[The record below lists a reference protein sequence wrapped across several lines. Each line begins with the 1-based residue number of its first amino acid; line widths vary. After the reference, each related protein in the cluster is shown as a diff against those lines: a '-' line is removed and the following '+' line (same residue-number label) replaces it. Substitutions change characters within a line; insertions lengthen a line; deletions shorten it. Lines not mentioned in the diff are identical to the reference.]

1 MSALSE
7 STGNPVPTWPPPRE
21 LPPDVYGFTGRSEEL
36 ARLDAMFDNP
46 PSAVVISAIAGTA
59 GVGKTAL
66 AVHWAH
72 RVADRFPDG
81 QLYVDLRGYDP
92 EQPMPATDA
101 LAAFLRALGVDGADI
116 PAAPAERAARYRSL
130 VAGRRLLVVLDN
142 AGSLDQVSPLVPGT
156 GSCFVVV
163 TSRDSLPG
171 LVVRHGAARLDLDLM
186 PPDEALD
193 LLRGLVG
200 PRVDA
205 ESDAAAELVH
215 RCARLPLALR
225 VAAEI
230 AAARPSTPLTDLVA
244 ELADERGRLDV
255 FQAGSDDRS
264 AVRAV
269 FWWSYRRLPP
279 PVARMFRLLGLH
291 PGTDA
296 DGYAAA
302 ALADTDLRT
311 AQQLA
316 DSLVGAHLVQ
326 EPAPGRYRMHDLL
339 RTYAVERSDEEAEPD
354 RRAALVRLIHHYLS
368 GAALAMDV
376 LYPAERPRRP
386 SIAAPAGPVPPLNS
400 AEQALAWLDG
410 ERDNLVAVAAYA
422 AGHGWP
428 VQAGY
433 FGRILSRHLEIGA
446 HYSDAMALH
455 ESALRAAQAYGDRFG
470 EATARL
476 GLGTICYWL
485 GRYDEAA
492 EHYQRSAAIFREDRD
507 PNGEIRALT
516 NLGIIYAQWGYH
528 DKALNQY
535 RQALD
540 AFREMGDRSGEAM
553 AMGWVGY
560 ELGLLGHYEEAL
572 DHLERAIAVF
582 QRIGDRMRE
591 AEVLYDLGEVHRLRG
606 RHDEAFDLIG
616 RSLAIGRETGDRYR
630 QTDALNGLAE
640 VLRATGRLD
649 EALAHHESAL
659 ALAREGGQRVEQARA
674 LDGIATILHATG
686 DREQAHR
693 YWRDALALYTALS
706 MPRAEEVR
714 GLLSD

>member
-1 MSALSE
+1 VVSALSE
-7 STGNPVPTWPPPRE
+7 STGNPVRTWPPPRE

-36 ARLDAMFDNP
+36 NQLDSLLAEQTGTP
-46 PSAVVISAIAGTA
+46 AAVSGTA

-92 EQPMPATDA
+92 EQPMPAADA
-101 LAAFLRALGVDGADI
+101 LAAFLRALGVEGADV

-130 VAGRRLLVVLDN
+130 VAGRRLLVILDN
-142 AGSLDQVSPLVPGT
+142 AGSLEQVAPLVPGT

-171 LVVRHGAARLDLDLM
+171 LVVRHGARRLDLDLLA
-186 PPDEALD
+186 PEEAVD

-200 PRVDA
+200 SRVDA
-205 ESDAAAELVH
+205 EPGAAAELVR

-230 AAARPSTPLTDLVA
+230 AAARPTTPLTDLVA

-269 FWWSYRRLPP
+269 FWWSYRRLPAP
-279 PVARMFRLLGLH
+279 AARMFRLLGLH

-296 DGYAAA
+296 DAYAAA

-311 AQQLA
+311 AQQLV

-326 EPAPGRYRMHDLL
+326 EPGPGRYRMHDLL
-339 RTYAVERSDEEAEPD
+339 RTYAVERADEEAEPD

-368 GAALAMDV
+368 VAALAMDV
-376 LYPAERPRRP
+376 LYPAERARRP
-386 SIAAPAGPVPPLNS
+386 SIAAPTGPVPPLDS
-400 AEQALAWLDG
+400 TEKALSWLDG
-410 ERDNLVAVAAYA
+410 ERDNLVSVAAYA
-422 AGHGWP
+422 AGHGWA

-433 FGRILSRHLEIGA
+433 FARVLSRHLEIGA
-446 HYSDAMALH
+446 HYGDAMALH
-455 ESALRAAQAYGDRFG
+455 DSALRAAQDVGDRFG
-470 EATARL
+470 QANAHL

-492 EHYQRSAAIFREDRD
+492 EHYQQSATMFREDRD

-540 AFREMGDRSGEAM
+540 GFRELGDRNGEAM

-560 ELGLLGHYEEAL
+560 ELGLLGRFEEAFE
-572 DHLERAIAVF
+572 HLERALAMF
-582 QRIGDRMRE
+582 RDIGDRMRE

-606 RHDEAFDLIG
+606 RYDEAFELIG
-616 RSLAIGRETGDRYR
+616 RALEIGRETGDRYR

-649 EALAHHESAL
+649 EALAHHGSAL
-659 ALAREGGQRVEQARA
+659 ALARESGQRVEEARA
-674 LDGIATILHATG
+674 LDGIATILDATG
-686 DREQAHR
+686 HREEAR
-693 YWRDALALYTALS
+693 RRWRDALALYTALS
-706 MPRAEEVR
+706 MPRAEDVR
-714 GLLSD
+714 GLLTD